1 VRRACQKRLCSG
13 SLSAVSAQIPR
24 LIKIW
29 RANRGATFYPE
40 QMHEQP
46 QIEIPGEQQPE
57 RGPFSFALM
66 VAAAAVVIVLA
77 GFYLWPGRQSPSRGA
92 QEIHPPFGPAERPY
106 AAKIAIENP
115 ALSRAANFLNQE
127 VTILTGDLVNN
138 GERALSQVELTVE
151 FYDDMNQIAL
161 RESRLALNSPNT
173 PLGPGERRAFDVSF
187 DRLPTSWNMQLPT
200 VRVTGLLFAPPK

>member
-1 VRRACQKRLCSG
+1 
-13 SLSAVSAQIPR
+13 
-24 LIKIW
+24 
-29 RANRGATFYPE
+29 
-40 QMHEQP
+40 MHEQP
-46 QIEIPGEQQPE
+46 QIEIPGEQQPG

-92 QEIHPPFGPAERPY
+92 QEIHPPFGSAERAY

-138 GERALSQVELTVE
+138 GGRGLSQVELTVE

-173 PLGPGERRAFDVSF
+173 PLAPGERRSFDVSF
-187 DRLPTSWNMQLPT
+187 DRLPTSWNMQLPA